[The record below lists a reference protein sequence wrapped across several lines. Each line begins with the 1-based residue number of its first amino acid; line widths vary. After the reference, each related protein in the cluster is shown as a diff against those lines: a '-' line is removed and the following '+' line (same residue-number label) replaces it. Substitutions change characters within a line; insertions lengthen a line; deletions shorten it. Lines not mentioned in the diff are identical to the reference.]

1 MFFKLLANQSRW
13 YRKWQ
18 QYIIT
23 EQDALKF
30 SKEKLDFKIIYFAIY
45 LCVCACICE
54 HRCAHLLR
62 PEENLGSCGG
72 DAIGKYDVVLG
83 DELGSSAAI
92 DTLNH

>member
-1 MFFKLLANQSRW
+1 MFFKLLANQPRW

-45 LCVCACICE
+45 VYARAYVNTGVHTCSGQKRTWDPVE
-54 HRCAHLLR
+54 
-62 PEENLGSCGG
+62 
-72 DAIGKYDVVLG
+72 V
-83 DELGSSAAI
+83 
-92 DTLNH
+92 TL